1 MMDILMYLFETYIH
15 SEVEFKVDQK
25 ELSGELKRAGF
36 NQNDINKALKW
47 LEKLADLQN
56 FDVNSYED
64 LNNSS
69 SFRVYTDEERNRLN
83 SNCLGFLLFLEQTS
97 VLTPDVREMVL
108 DRVMALEVESF
119 SLDDLK
125 WLILMVLFNLP
136 GKEKAYQQMEE
147 LLYEIEEGYI
157 H

>member
-25 ELSGELKRAGF
+25 ELSGELKRACF

-64 LNNSS
+64 LNSSS

>member
-1 MMDILMYLFETYIH
+1 MTFFSSLD
-15 SEVEFKVDQK
+15 
-25 ELSGELKRAGF
+25 
-36 NQNDINKALKW
+36 
-47 LEKLADLQN
+47 LAAAIAAAI
-56 FDVNSYED
+56 
-64 LNNSS
+64 
-69 SFRVYTDEERNRLN
+69 
-83 SNCLGFLLFLEQTS
+83 
-97 VLTPDVREMVL
+97 
-108 DRVMALEVESF
+108 MALEVESF